1 MNPMGLSYPWADSF
15 DTIALHPVKNQ
26 DMKPMVL
33 SAPWADSLEII
44 FLCTVRKVVRG
55 EPNGP

>member
-1 MNPMGLSYPWADSF
+1 MGLSYPWADSF

-26 DMKPMVL
+26 DVNPMVL